1 MNRVIGI
8 LLERLVGKGIKLS
21 SIPAFIRDMA
31 NYITVNPSTD
41 LPELNKMLHLM
52 GWEDIEFDEYTLQL
66 IIEIF
71 ESDFDSS
78 GNLRE
83 KGIQLSTG
91 LPPK

>member
-1 MNRVIGI
+1 MDRVIGI

-41 LPELNKMLHLM
+41 LSELNKIPHLM
-52 GWEDIEFDEYTLQL
+52 GWEHIELDEYTLQL

-71 ESDFDSS
+71 ESDFDSN
-78 GNLRE
+78 GKRAQTN
-83 KGIQLSTG
+83 
-91 LPPK
+91 